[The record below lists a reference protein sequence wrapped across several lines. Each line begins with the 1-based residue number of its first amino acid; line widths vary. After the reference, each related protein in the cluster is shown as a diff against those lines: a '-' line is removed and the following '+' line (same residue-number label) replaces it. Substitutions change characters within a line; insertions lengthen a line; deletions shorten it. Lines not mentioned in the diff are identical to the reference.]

1 MKRKYVCQRLRTL
14 KSNNS
19 KSQLRWIT
27 ELNLFFKKIRNPY
40 DDYIPQLKNESKVQS
55 DLSQR
60 FVPSHPITYVSLLPV
75 LPKSG
80 FQKPIMISNQ
90 DCSLHC
96 NEHGFISSHT
106 LLGHKYTISD
116 ETLIIFLPFSL
127 FSLTFLSGAWKNMRS
142 YCCRGETKFNFW
154 VGNRRIIHEQIS
166 SKWYDLLN
174 FGLWFIF
181 MYSCYC

>member
-1 MKRKYVCQRLRTL
+1 MKSKYVCQRLRTL

-60 FVPSHPITYVSLLPV
+60 FVPSHPITYVSLLPA

-96 NEHGFISSHT
+96 NEHGLSAPILYWVTNTQYLMRHWSFS
-106 LLGHKYTISD
+106 
-116 ETLIIFLPFSL
+116 FPFL
-127 FSLTFLSGAWKNMRS
+127 FSA
-142 YCCRGETKFNFW
+142 
-154 VGNRRIIHEQIS
+154 
-166 SKWYDLLN
+166 
-174 FGLWFIF
+174 
-181 MYSCYC
+181 